1 MKKAHTSGGKTHKA
15 NSRMANAL
23 SGADTEY
30 MEDPTDYPPVISHR
44 TSKAKV
50 VKAAGKKKRMSR
62 GMAF

>member
-30 MEDPTDYPPVISHR
+30 MEDPTDYPTVFSHR

-50 VKAAGKKKRMSR
+50 VKAAG
-62 GMAF
+62 